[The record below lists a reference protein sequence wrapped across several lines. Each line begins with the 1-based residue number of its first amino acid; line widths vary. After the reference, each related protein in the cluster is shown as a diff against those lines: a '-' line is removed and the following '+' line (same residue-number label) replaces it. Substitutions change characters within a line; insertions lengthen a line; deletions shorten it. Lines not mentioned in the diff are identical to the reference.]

1 MRAIAIAAALAA
13 AGAGAPAPA
22 HDAEGAEGAVTVVL
36 VLDVAEGSAPR
47 AAAAAVEPI
56 RAYVRTRP
64 GLLDEAML
72 RGTVETSEDFLHVTR
87 WEALEDWEAMFAD
100 QAFLDIL
107 SGIDPQFDASAAEV
121 YLPLP

>member
-22 HDAEGAEGAVTVVL
+22 QDAEGAVTVVL